1 MNNGGFTGFPYVLH
15 RAINPNHSNDKPD
28 RSMIQ
33 GAIKFTYD
41 DKQDCGVIGVSF
53 AKRCYHHE
61 AQSTPIS
68 AAGRA
73 EANGTESSEMRVAK
87 RRAETVAREFRAMS
101 RAAKSRRFFEA

>member
-1 MNNGGFTGFPYVLH
+1 
-15 RAINPNHSNDKPD
+15 
-28 RSMIQ
+28 MIQ

-87 RRAETVAREFRAMS
+87 RRAETGTYHLDLLRAPTTWIC
-101 RAAKSRRFFEA
+101 